1 MVTRLNKSMELNL
14 EDLKYQHN
22 SAWHGH
28 WRFAEWL
35 VDYLKPS
42 VTVELGVDYGYSLC
56 CLAKNNPG
64 QVYGIDTFEG
74 DSNAGAR
81 VWEPHYN
88 SLVEK
93 INNHGLTNITLIR
106 ERFETVAETWDKSID
121 ILHIDGLHE
130 FEAVKRDLTTW
141 APMVN
146 GNTGVILMHDVE
158 AFADVNT
165 VFKAHPWPKMK
176 FTHSAGLGILTQNT
190 ELLTALRASNLGNL
204 EETETTVNPEFV
216 PHGNTVV

>member
-1 MVTRLNKSMELNL
+1 MELNL
-14 EDLKYQHN
+14 ENLNREHP
-22 SAWHGH
+22 SAWRGH

-42 VTVELGVDYGYSLC
+42 VTVELGVDYGYSLV

-74 DSNAGAR
+74 DSNAGYR

-106 ERFETVAETWDKSID
+106 DRFETVAETWDKPID

-130 FEAVKRDLTTW
+130 LHAVKNDLTTW
-141 APMVN
+141 TTFVN
-146 GNTGVILMHDVE
+146 STGVVLMHDVE
-158 AFADVNT
+158 AYGDVKT
-165 VFKAHPWPKMK
+165 VFSAHPWPKMK

-190 ELLTALRASNLGNL
+190 QLLDALRASNLGNL
-204 EETETTVNPEFV
+204 EEAETTR
-216 PHGNTVV
+216 T

>member
-1 MVTRLNKSMELNL
+1 MELRL
-14 EDLKYQHN
+14 KDLLDQHK

-42 VTVELGVDYGYSLC
+42 VTVELGVEYGYSLF

-74 DSNAGAR
+74 DFHSDFKD
-81 VWEPHYN
+81 WEPHYN

-93 INNHGLTNITLIR
+93 INSYGFTNITIIR
-106 ERFETVAETWDKSID
+106 ERFETVAQTWSKHID
-121 ILHIDGLHE
+121 ILHIDGFHQ
-130 FEAVKRDLTTW
+130 FEAVKQDLTTW
-141 APMVN
+141 APFVN
-146 GNTGVILMHDVE
+146 SNTGVILMHDVE

-165 VFKAHPWPKMK
+165 VFKAHPWSKMK

-190 ELLTALRASNLGNL
+190 ELLTALRESNLENL
-204 EETETTVNPEFV
+204 EEVN
-216 PHGNTVV
+216 